1 MFLVGPNGA
10 GKSCFLDSLKF
21 VADSLTS
28 SLDHALRERGSIK
41 EVRRRSGGHP
51 THFSIRTDFVL
62 PDHRSGHYSFRVGAV
77 KHAGFEVQDEECQIL
92 EEHGV
97 FAKHSFRVGGGL
109 VKHSSV
115 AAPAVVKD
123 RLALVN
129 YAGTSEFRPV
139 FDALSRIEIYNLN
152 PKEIARPQTTDPTDQ
167 LQRDGANA
175 ATILRQVRGDDLDQ
189 MNRFLGQIVPGL
201 REVET
206 KQLGTYETM
215 EFRQNVKGQKDP
227 WRFLA
232 SSMSDGTLR
241 AFGVLLATLQSADKG
256 PLLLGLEEPET
267 AVHPAA
273 AHVLLEALRVAADRR
288 QVLVTSHSPDLLDDP
303 DLDESSLLT
312 VQSVDGITRI
322 GPIDE
327 TSRDM
332 LRRSLFTPGEL
343 LRQNQIEMSPEAKA
357 NPPEAQLAF
366 FEVEG
371 VGS

>member
-1 MFLVGPNGA
+1 
-10 GKSCFLDSLKF
+10 
-21 VADSLTS
+21 
-28 SLDHALRERGSIK
+28 
-41 EVRRRSGGHP
+41 
-51 THFSIRTDFVL
+51 
-62 PDHRSGHYSFRVGAV
+62 
-77 KHAGFEVQDEECQIL
+77 
-92 EEHGV
+92 
-97 FAKHSFRVGGGL
+97 
-109 VKHSSV
+109 
-115 AAPAVVKD
+115 
-123 RLALVN
+123 
-129 YAGTSEFRPV
+129 
-139 FDALSRIEIYNLN
+139 
-152 PKEIARPQTTDPTDQ
+152 
-167 LQRDGANA
+167 
-175 ATILRQVRGDDLDQ
+175 
-189 MNRFLGQIVPGL
+189 
-201 REVET
+201 
-206 KQLGTYETM
+206 M

-312 VQSVDGITRI
+312 VQSFDGITRI